1 MKADDDLTRIG
12 LVVKGV
18 GVCKLLW
25 YIYGN
30 VTLCILFLEHNL
42 MTFDEWM
49 IHKGLSNSTVL
60 KYDGAIN
67 GSLSDWAIDNDL
79 ISGPLTSITH
89 KAAFDAI
96 ALRISKLPIYIDRND
111 RGHHMYS
118 SALAK
123 YSEYLTEGYDND
135 VETDI
140 EDILED
146 TEVSETDK
154 ISLVKCRIGQG
165 TFRQK
170 LIGYWGACSATKFKD
185 TNLLIASHIKPWK
198 ASTNAE
204 RLDVFNGLLL
214 TPNLDKAFDSGLVT
228 FDDNGKIIISP
239 QLLEPE
245 KLGINADQSI
255 PLASEHLKYM
265 SFHRKFVYRSV

>member
-1 MKADDDLTRIG
+1 
-12 LVVKGV
+12 
-18 GVCKLLW
+18 
-25 YIYGN
+25 
-30 VTLCILFLEHNL
+30 
-42 MTFDEWM
+42 MTFNEWM
-49 IHKGLSNSTVL
+49 NHKGLSSSTIL

-67 GSLSDWAIDNDL
+67 GSLSDWAIENKL
-79 ISGPLTSITH
+79 ISGPLTSIIGKTN
-89 KAAFDAI
+89 FDAI
-96 ALRISKLPIYIDRND
+96 ALKITKLPIYIDRNE

-123 YSEYLTEGYDND
+123 YSEYLTEGYEN
-135 VETDI
+135 DI
-140 EDILED
+140 ESDIDSILD
-146 TEVSETDK
+146 DPTINETDK

-204 RLDVFNGLLL
+204 HLDVFNGLLL

-228 FDDNGKIIISP
+228 FDDDGKIKISP

-245 KLGINADQSI
+245 KLGIHAGQNV
-255 PLASEHLKYM
+255 PLALEHLKYM
-265 SFHRKFVYRSV
+265 TFHRTYVYRPV